1 MILEATLESVYAWFK
16 NWHFGAGKF
25 ICNPFEPMLPIS
37 IAPHCSRFVDGFFT
51 TFELVT
57 LALIFAFL
65 LARIL
70 AQMLTLGPSW
80 IRRPISIYVYSF
92 QGTPILIQLW
102 LTYYGL
108 AQFEAVRNS
117 MAWIVLNSGWWV
129 GLFVLILNSAA
140 YQTNIIIGAIKNL
153 PSGQLE
159 GGQSVGLSKKHIF
172 RLILGPQALRASWP
186 ALANE
191 GILLLK
197 ASALVS
203 TITVLDLMGHARTVF
218 SRSYDLWVYGSAAFL
233 YIVLT
238 AVMTLIAFLIRRY
251 CFTSIPSDPWFKEF
265 IR

>member
-1 MILEATLESVYAWFK
+1 MIFESTLESVYLWFK
-16 NWHFGAGKF
+16 NWHFNAGKF
-25 ICNPFEPMLPIS
+25 ICDPFEPILPTS

-65 LARIL
+65 LARKL

-80 IRRPISIYVYSF
+80 VSRPILIYVYSF

-102 LTYYGL
+102 LMYYGL
-108 AQFEAVRNS
+108 AQFEAIRNS
-117 MAWIVLNSGWWV
+117 IAWIFLNSGWWV
-129 GLFVLILNSAA
+129 GLIVLILNSAA
-140 YQTNIIIGAIKNL
+140 YQTNIILGAIKNL
-153 PSGQLE
+153 PLGQLE
-159 GGQSVGLSKKHIF
+159 SAQSIGLGKKQIYHHI
-172 RLILGPQALRASWP
+172 LSPQALRDSWP

-233 YIVLT
+233 YIILT
-238 AVMTLIAFLIRRY
+238 AIMTLIAFLIRRY
-251 CFTSIPSDPWFKEF
+251 FFISVPSDPWFKEL

>member
-1 MILEATLESVYAWFK
+1 MILEATLELVYLWFK
-16 NWHFGAGKF
+16 NWHFEAGEF
-25 ICNPFEPMLPIS
+25 ICSSFEPLLPNS

-51 TFELVT
+51 TLELVT
-57 LALIFAFL
+57 LALFFAFL

-70 AQMLTLGPSW
+70 AQMLTLGASW

-102 LTYYGL
+102 LMYYGL

-117 MAWIVLNSGWWV
+117 IAWIFLNSGWWV

-140 YQTNIIIGAIKNL
+140 YQTNIMMGAINNL

-159 GGQSVGLSKKHIF
+159 GAKSIGLSKKHIYHH
-172 RLILGPQALRASWP
+172 ILSPQALRASWP

-203 TITVLDLMGHARTVF
+203 TITVLDLMGHTRTVF
-218 SRSYDLWVYGSAAFL
+218 SRSYDLWVYGSAAVL
-233 YIVLT
+233 YIALT
-238 AVMTLIAFLIRRY
+238 ALITFVAFLIRRY
-251 CFTSIPSDPWFKEF
+251 CFTSIPSDPWFKEL

>member
-1 MILEATLESVYAWFK
+1 MILESTLESVYLWFK
-16 NWHFGAGKF
+16 SWHSGAGRF
-25 ICNPFEPMLPIS
+25 ICNPFEPFLPTS
-37 IAPHCSRFVDGFFT
+37 IAPHCFRFVDGFFT

-70 AQMLTLGPSW
+70 AQILTLGPSW
-80 IRRPISIYVYSF
+80 IRHPISIYIYSF

-102 LTYYGL
+102 LIYYGL

-117 MAWIVLNSGWWV
+117 MAWIFLNSGWWV

-140 YQTNIIIGAIKNL
+140 YQTKIIMGAIKNL
-153 PSGQLE
+153 PLGQLE
-159 GGQSVGLSKKHIF
+159 GAQSIGLDKNHIYHH
-172 RLILGPQALRASWP
+172 ILSPQALRASWP

-218 SRSYDLWVYGSAAFL
+218 SRSYDLWVYGSAALL
-233 YIVLT
+233 YITLT
-238 AVMTLIAFLIRRY
+238 AIMTLIAFLIRRY
-251 CFTSIPSDPWFKEF
+251 YFTSIPSDPWFKEL